1 MISTSLAF
9 VLALTIAAILTPI
22 IRDFALRRNLAAVP
36 RSDRDVHVTPIPR
49 IGGVAIAVAFMAP
62 LVGLFVLDTGLSN
75 FIQRDPQWL
84 KYVIA
89 LGGGS
94 LVIVALGLYDDLR
107 GANAYQKLAVQI
119 LVAGF
124 VWGLGVRIDVIGLFG
139 TRVETGILSLPIT
152 VFWILVVIN
161 AMNLID
167 GLDGLA
173 SGVAF
178 MAILPNLVL
187 AVYNQNVVMMVLMAA
202 LGGAILGFLIYNFR
216 PASIFMGDTGSMF
229 LGFVLATGS
238 VLANVKATAT
248 VSMIAP
254 VLALGLPIM
263 DVLLAIFRRSMA
275 GTPLFH
281 ADNDH
286 VHHRLMKRGLSH
298 RQAVLVLYGV
308 SFVLAA
314 AALGS
319 VFVRGKLLALLILG
333 LVLGLG
339 VFIRRLGYLWS
350 LPLPLMSRRPGAQAW
365 NSHLR
370 AVCADV
376 RQNDDV
382 TAIWRAIQPMR
393 RLLSVSSFELA
404 VGEERFTWTS
414 ERRLAAGSSRI
425 DVVSDGRPVGEL
437 KVEWRQ
443 RRATNEEEWRALQ
456 QLGEAIGDALSR
468 VRAAD
473 ETPSNVIRL
482 PQRATSRSAS

>member
-9 VLALTIAAILTPI
+9 ILALAITAILTPI
-22 IRDFALRRNLAAVP
+22 VRDFAIRRKLAHAP
-36 RSDRDVHVTPIPR
+36 RAARDMHATPIPR
-49 IGGVAIAVAFMAP
+49 IGGIAIAIGFMVP
-62 LVGLFVLDTGLSN
+62 LVALFVLDTGISN
-75 FIQRDPQWL
+75 FIQRDPEWL
-84 KYVIA
+84 SYVIA

-94 LVIVALGLYDDLR
+94 LAIVAVGLYDDLKN
-107 GANAYQKLAVQI
+107 ANAYQKLAVQI

-124 VWGLGVRIDVIGLFG
+124 VWGLGARIDVIGLFG
-139 TRVETGILSLPIT
+139 IRIETGILSLPIT
-152 VFWILVVIN
+152 ILWILVVIN

-178 MAILPNLVL
+178 MAILPNLIL
-187 AVYNQNVVMMVLMAA
+187 AIYNQNVVMMVLMAA

-229 LGFVLATGS
+229 LGFVLATGA
-238 VLANVKATAT
+238 VLDNVKASAT

-263 DVLLAIFRRSMA
+263 DTLLAVFRRSMA

-286 VHHRLMKRGLSH
+286 VHHRLLKRGMSH

-308 SFVLAA
+308 SFLLAA

-319 VFVRGKLLALLILG
+319 VFMRGKLLALLMLA
-333 LVLGLG
+333 LVFGLG
-339 VFIRRLGYLWS
+339 VFIRRLGYLWT
-350 LPLPLMSRRPGAQAW
+350 LPMMPRRSGGTAW
-365 NSHLR
+365 NGHFNRVYDELR
-370 AVCADV
+370 
-376 RQNDDV
+376 RSEDV
-382 TAIWRAIQPMR
+382 TAMWRVMQPVR
-393 RLLSVSSFELA
+393 RLLSVRSMELA
-404 VGEERFTWTS
+404 VGEERFSWAS
-414 ERRLAAGSSRI
+414 ERRMAAGSTRI
-425 DVVSDGRPVGEL
+425 DVVAGGKPVGEV

-443 RRATNEEEWRALQ
+443 LAASDDERAALNR
-456 QLGEAIGDALSR
+456 LVEVIGEALARIN
-468 VRAAD
+468 AAD

-482 PQRATSRSAS
+482 PQRAASGSA

>member
-9 VLALTIAAILTPI
+9 LLALVIAAVLTPI
-22 IRDFALRRNLAAVP
+22 VRDFALRRKLAHAP
-36 RSDRDVHVTPIPR
+36 RAERDVHLTPIPR
-49 IGGVAIAVAFMAP
+49 LGGIAIAVGFIVP
-62 LVGLFVLDTGLSN
+62 LIGMFVLDTGISN
-75 FIQRDPQWL
+75 FIRRDPEWL
-84 KYVIA
+84 NYVIA
-89 LGGGS
+89 VGGGS
-94 LVIVALGLYDDLR
+94 LVIVGLGLYDDLK

-139 TRVETGILSLPIT
+139 NRFETGVLSLPIT
-152 VFWILVVIN
+152 MFWILVVIN

-187 AVYNQNVVMMVLMAA
+187 GIYNHNVVMMVLMAA

-238 VLANVKATAT
+238 ILDNVKSTTT

-263 DVLLAIFRRSMA
+263 DVLLAVFRRSMA

-286 VHHRLMKRGLSH
+286 VHHRLIKRGLSH

-308 SFVLAA
+308 SFFLAVGAIASVFMRGKMAAGLVFVLA
-314 AALGS
+314 
-319 VFVRGKLLALLILG
+319 
-333 LVLGLG
+333 LG
-339 VFIRRLGYLWS
+339 VGLFIRRLGYLWT
-350 LPLPLMSRRPGAQAW
+350 LPMMPRRPGAEGW
-365 NSHLR
+365 TSHLR

-376 RQNDDV
+376 RQTDDV
-382 TAIWRAIQPMR
+382 TAIWRAIQPVR
-393 RLLSVSSFELA
+393 RLLAVRSLELA
-404 VGEERFTWTS
+404 VGQERFSWAS
-414 ERRLAAGSSRI
+414 ERRVAAGSSRI
-425 DVVSDGRPVGEL
+425 DVVAEGRPVGEIV
-437 KVEWRQ
+437 VEWRLRDQ
-443 RRATNEEEWRALQ
+443 HAEERNALHLLGQ
-456 QLGEAIGDALSR
+456 AIGEALTR
-468 VRAAD
+468 MRA
-473 ETPSNVIRL
+473 EETPTPSNVIPL
-482 PQRATSRSAS
+482 PRRVSSGSV